1 MIQKKLI
8 LTSAMAATLGTLSAC
23 SGKAET
29 DGDVVAERDTAVCV
43 DQDGTRIEDERC
55 GVQPGVRSGMGSG
68 LASAAMWYY
77 VGRGGRIPY
86 RGDSVN
92 DPNRGFTGSYFSTK
106 GAQYAAAPSTTNIVR
121 SPSVAR
127 AGFGS
132 SGSKFSSSSS

>member
-1 MIQKKLI
+1 MIKKKLI
-8 LTSAMAATLGTLSAC
+8 LTSAMAATLSTLGAC
-23 SGKAET
+23 SGEAEK
-29 DGDVVAERDTAVCV
+29 DGEVLADRDTAVCV
-43 DQDGTRIEDERC
+43 DQNGTRIEDEHC
-55 GVQPGVRSGMGSG
+55 AKPGARSGIGSG

-92 DPNRGFTGSYFSTK
+92 DSSRGFTGSYFSTK
-106 GAQYAAAPSTTNIVR
+106 GTQYASAPAATNVVR

-132 SGSKFSSSSS
+132 SGSKFSSSST